1 MSQYN
6 LIKTLNILC
15 GKFPYFSD
23 VKIVNMSYEKKIP
36 FSENRSCVV
45 SVGRGHKETQQQ
57 ITLNCLAA
65 AKQSSNVDFAILSV
79 MILKEL
85 IHEVFKS

>member
-1 MSQYN
+1 MIES
-6 LIKTLNILC
+6 LKILC
-15 GKFPYFSD
+15 GKFPYFCD
-23 VKIVNMSYEKKIP
+23 VKILNLNYGKKIP
-36 FSENRSCVV
+36 LSENRSCVV

-65 AKQSSNVDFAILSV
+65 ANQSSNVDFAVLSV
-79 MILKEL
+79 RILKEL